1 MHISFMTIIMKTCSL
16 LLAMYSIVCE
26 CSVEMKHY
34 YTIYI
39 LYIASLHMW
48 GACGVHVVVITLSER
63 LLNVR

>member
-26 CSVEMKHY
+26 CSVEVKHY

-39 LYIASLHMW
+39 LCIASMHMF
-48 GACGVHVVVITLSER
+48 VHVGCT
-63 LLNVR
+63 